1 MEENSY
7 SLIRLN
13 GVRPNVNDIV
23 IGLYTNIRIDAVL
36 KVDLSRAF
44 ACNDTHAIDIPQL
57 TDRLA
62 FSLRQCEHDD
72 EIEDNPSIALE
83 LITNK
88 VADSVMR
95 TWQVVEAD
103 VTVRASVR
111 SNYYG
116 LQSEVDGVAITVHRV
131 AKREYDMSNRAVPES
146 IAHVAVRSGKVDIDD
161 LEDSPN
167 ADYFRKLIEQNEEEN
182 KRIEDAEAA
191 AAAQAAIDIANAAA
205 EDYMGNSAE
214 GDAANKS
221 CNADGEAEKVENS
234 CENAC
239 EKTCENDGENTCE
252 NLGEKLYEK
261 LYENLYESQLNNP
274 GNEMAAGEERHRFFD
289 VDPLQMRTTLV
300 ISMRGVA
307 NHATRSAM
315 LKIVALLE
323 QDGKTR
329 VDGISALYVA
339 NALDADYYT
348 CVFLLSSTVDEYE
361 MLRLVRIVSCSDK
374 DKITLRVLGSRS
386 YGAPATETESINLE
400 GLPQEIAEMVT
411 VDPKSPELMPWM
423 QIESDAALDHNPLSY
438 SLALALD
445 TQTVGIYSDQWLL
458 GDDY

>member
-36 KVDLSRAF
+36 KVDLSRAL
-44 ACNDTHAIDIPQL
+44 AGNDTHAIDIPQL

-72 EIEDNPSIALE
+72 EIEDHPSIALE
-83 LITNK
+83 LMTNK

-116 LQSEVDGVAITVHRV
+116 LQSEVDDVSVTVHRV
-131 AKREYDMSNRAVPES
+131 AKRKYDMSNRAVPES

-167 ADYFRKLIEQNEEEN
+167 VDYFRTLIEQNEEEN

-205 EDYMGNSAE
+205 EDYMDNSAE
-214 GDAANKS
+214 DDAANKS
-221 CNADGEAEKVENS
+221 CNAEGEAVNADNS
-234 CENAC
+234 CENTC
-239 EKTCENDGENTCE
+239 DNTGENLCEN
-252 NLGEKLYEK
+252 
-261 LYENLYESQLNNP
+261 QLNNP
-274 GNEMAAGEERHRFFD
+274 GNEMAASEERHRFFD

-323 QDGKTR
+323 QDGETR

-339 NALDADYYT
+339 NALDGDYYT
-348 CVFLLSSTVDEYE
+348 CVFLLSSTRDEYE

-386 YGAPATETESINLE
+386 YGAPATETESINPE
-400 GLPQEIAEMVT
+400 GLPQEIAQMVT

>member
-44 ACNDTHAIDIPQL
+44 AGNDTHAIDIPQL

-72 EIEDNPSIALE
+72 EIEDHPSIALE
-83 LITNK
+83 LMTNK

-116 LQSEVDGVAITVHRV
+116 LQSEVDDVSVTVHRV
-131 AKREYDMSNRAVPES
+131 AKRKYDMSNRAVPES

-167 ADYFRKLIEQNEEEN
+167 ADYFRTLIEQNEEEN

-205 EDYMGNSAE
+205 EDYMDNSAE
-214 GDAANKS
+214 DDAANKS
-221 CNADGEAEKVENS
+221 CNAEGETVNANNS
-234 CENAC
+234 CENTC
-239 EKTCENDGENTCE
+239 DNTGENLCEN
-252 NLGEKLYEK
+252 
-261 LYENLYESQLNNP
+261 QLNNP
-274 GNEMAAGEERHRFFD
+274 GNEMAASEERHRFFD

-323 QDGKTR
+323 QDGETR

-348 CVFLLSSTVDEYE
+348 CVFLLSSTRDEYE

-386 YGAPATETESINLE
+386 YGAPATETESINPE
-400 GLPQEIAEMVT
+400 GLPQEIAQMVT

>member
-23 IGLYTNIRIDAVL
+23 IGLYTNIRIDAIL

-44 ACNDTHAIDIPQL
+44 AGNDTHAIDIPQL

-103 VTVRASVR
+103 ITVRASVR

-116 LQSEVDGVAITVHRV
+116 LQSEVDDVAITVHRV

-214 GDAANKS
+214 GDAANNS
-221 CNADGEAEKVENS
+221 CNADGEAEKAENS

-252 NLGEKLYEK
+252 K
-261 LYENLYESQLNNP
+261 LYENLYENQLNNP

-386 YGAPATETESINLE
+386 YGAPATETESINPE

>member
-44 ACNDTHAIDIPQL
+44 AGNDTHAIDIPQL

-62 FSLRQCEHDD
+62 FALRQCENDD
-72 EIEDNPSIALE
+72 EIEDHPSIALE
-83 LITNK
+83 LMTNK

-116 LQSEVDGVAITVHRV
+116 LQSEVDDVSVTVHRV
-131 AKREYDMSNRAVPES
+131 AKREYDMSNRAIPES

-167 ADYFRKLIEQNEEEN
+167 ADYFRTLIEQNEEEN
-182 KRIEDAEAA
+182 KRREDAEAA

-221 CNADGEAEKVENS
+221 CNAEGEAVNADNS
-234 CENAC
+234 CENTC
-239 EKTCENDGENTCE
+239 DNTGENLCEN
-252 NLGEKLYEK
+252 
-261 LYENLYESQLNNP
+261 QLNNP
-274 GNEMAAGEERHRFFD
+274 GNEMATDEERHRFFD

-348 CVFLLSSTVDEYE
+348 CVFLLSSTRDEYE

-386 YGAPATETESINLE
+386 YGAPATETESINPE
-400 GLPQEIAEMVT
+400 GLPQEIAQMVT

>member
-36 KVDLSRAF
+36 KVDLSRAL
-44 ACNDTHAIDIPQL
+44 AGNDTHAIDIPQL

-72 EIEDNPSIALE
+72 EIEDHPSIALE
-83 LITNK
+83 LMTNK

-116 LQSEVDGVAITVHRV
+116 LQSEVDDVSVTVHRV
-131 AKREYDMSNRAVPES
+131 AKRKYDMSNRAVPES

-167 ADYFRKLIEQNEEEN
+167 ADYFRTLIEQNEEEN

-214 GDAANKS
+214 DDAASKS
-221 CNADGEAEKVENS
+221 CNAEGEAVNADNS
-234 CENAC
+234 CENTC
-239 EKTCENDGENTCE
+239 DNTGENLCEN
-252 NLGEKLYEK
+252 
-261 LYENLYESQLNNP
+261 QLNNP
-274 GNEMAAGEERHRFFD
+274 GNEMAASEERHRFFD

-339 NALDADYYT
+339 NALDGDYYT
-348 CVFLLSSTVDEYE
+348 CVFLLSSTRDEYE

-386 YGAPATETESINLE
+386 YGAPATETESINPE
-400 GLPQEIAEMVT
+400 GLPQEIAQMVT

>member
-44 ACNDTHAIDIPQL
+44 AGNDTHAIDIPQL

-116 LQSEVDGVAITVHRV
+116 LQSEVDDVAITVHRV

-167 ADYFRKLIEQNEEEN
+167 ADYFRTLIEQNEEEN
-182 KRIEDAEAA
+182 KRREDAEAA

-221 CNADGEAEKVENS
+221 CNAEGEAVNADNS
-234 CENAC
+234 CENTC
-239 EKTCENDGENTCE
+239 DNTGENLCEN
-252 NLGEKLYEK
+252 
-261 LYENLYESQLNNP
+261 QLNNP
-274 GNEMAAGEERHRFFD
+274 GNEMAASEERHRFFD

-323 QDGKTR
+323 QDGETR

-339 NALDADYYT
+339 NALDGDYYT
-348 CVFLLSSTVDEYE
+348 CVFLLSSTRDEYE

-386 YGAPATETESINLE
+386 YGAPATETESINPE
-400 GLPQEIAEMVT
+400 GLPQEIAQMVT

>member
-44 ACNDTHAIDIPQL
+44 AGNDTHAIDIPQL

-72 EIEDNPSIALE
+72 EIEDHPSIALE
-83 LITNK
+83 LMTNK

-116 LQSEVDGVAITVHRV
+116 LQSEVDDVSVTVHRV
-131 AKREYDMSNRAVPES
+131 AKRKYDMSNRAVPES

-167 ADYFRKLIEQNEEEN
+167 ADYFRTLIEQNEEEN

-214 GDAANKS
+214 DDAASKS
-221 CNADGEAEKVENS
+221 CNAEGEAVNADNS
-234 CENAC
+234 CENTC
-239 EKTCENDGENTCE
+239 DNTGENLCEN
-252 NLGEKLYEK
+252 
-261 LYENLYESQLNNP
+261 QLNNP
-274 GNEMAAGEERHRFFD
+274 GNEMAASEERHRFFD

-323 QDGKTR
+323 QDGETR

-339 NALDADYYT
+339 NALDGDYYT
-348 CVFLLSSTVDEYE
+348 CVFLLSSTRDEYE

-386 YGAPATETESINLE
+386 YGAPATETESINPE
-400 GLPQEIAEMVT
+400 GLPQEIAQMVT

>member
-36 KVDLSRAF
+36 KVDLSRAL
-44 ACNDTHAIDIPQL
+44 AGNDTHAIDIPQL

-72 EIEDNPSIALE
+72 EIEDHPSIALE
-83 LITNK
+83 LMTNK

-116 LQSEVDGVAITVHRV
+116 LQSEVDDVSVTVHRV
-131 AKREYDMSNRAVPES
+131 AKRKYDMSNRAVPES

-167 ADYFRKLIEQNEEEN
+167 ADYFRTLIEQNEEEN

-205 EDYMGNSAE
+205 EDYMDNSAE
-214 GDAANKS
+214 DDAANKS
-221 CNADGEAEKVENS
+221 CNAEGEAVNAGNS
-234 CENAC
+234 CENTC
-239 EKTCENDGENTCE
+239 DNTGENLCEN
-252 NLGEKLYEK
+252 
-261 LYENLYESQLNNP
+261 QLNNP

-386 YGAPATETESINLE
+386 YGAPATETESINPE

>member
-44 ACNDTHAIDIPQL
+44 AGNDTHAIDIPQL

-116 LQSEVDGVAITVHRV
+116 LQSEVDDVAITVHRV

-221 CNADGEAEKVENS
+221 CNADGEAVNADNS
-234 CENAC
+234 CENTC
-239 EKTCENDGENTCE
+239 DNTGENLCEN
-252 NLGEKLYEK
+252 
-261 LYENLYESQLNNP
+261 QLNNL
-274 GNEMAAGEERHRFFD
+274 GNEMAADEERHRFFD

-348 CVFLLSSTVDEYE
+348 CVFLLSSTRDEYE

-386 YGAPATETESINLE
+386 YGAPATETESINPE
-400 GLPQEIAEMVT
+400 GLPQEIAQMVK

>member
-44 ACNDTHAIDIPQL
+44 AGNDTHAIDIPQL

-62 FSLRQCEHDD
+62 FALRQCENDD
-72 EIEDNPSIALE
+72 EIEDHPSIALE
-83 LITNK
+83 LMTNK

-116 LQSEVDGVAITVHRV
+116 LQSEVDDVSVTVHRV
-131 AKREYDMSNRAVPES
+131 AKREYDMSNRAIPES

-167 ADYFRKLIEQNEEEN
+167 ADYFRTLIEQNEEEN
-182 KRIEDAEAA
+182 KRREDAEAA

-205 EDYMGNSAE
+205 EDFMDNSAE
-214 GDAANKS
+214 GDAASKS
-221 CNADGEAEKVENS
+221 CNADNS
-234 CENAC
+234 CENTC
-239 EKTCENDGENTCE
+239 DNTGENLCEN
-252 NLGEKLYEK
+252 
-261 LYENLYESQLNNP
+261 QLNNL
-274 GNEMAAGEERHRFFD
+274 GNEMATDEERHRFFD

-339 NALDADYYT
+339 NALDGDYYT
-348 CVFLLSSTVDEYE
+348 CVFLLSSTRDEYE

-386 YGAPATETESINLE
+386 YGAPATETESINPE
-400 GLPQEIAEMVT
+400 GLPQEIAQMVT

>member
-36 KVDLSRAF
+36 KVDLSRAL
-44 ACNDTHAIDIPQL
+44 AGNDTHAIDIPQL

-72 EIEDNPSIALE
+72 EIEDHPSIALE
-83 LITNK
+83 LMTNK

-116 LQSEVDGVAITVHRV
+116 LQSEVDDVSVTVHRV
-131 AKREYDMSNRAVPES
+131 AKRKYDMSNRAVPES

-167 ADYFRKLIEQNEEEN
+167 ADYFRTLIEQNEEEN

-214 GDAANKS
+214 DDAANKS
-221 CNADGEAEKVENS
+221 CDAEGEAVNADNS
-234 CENAC
+234 CENTC
-239 EKTCENDGENTCE
+239 DNTGENLCEN
-252 NLGEKLYEK
+252 
-261 LYENLYESQLNNP
+261 QLNNP
-274 GNEMAAGEERHRFFD
+274 GNEMAASEERHRFFD

-323 QDGKTR
+323 QDGETR

-339 NALDADYYT
+339 NALDGDYYT
-348 CVFLLSSTVDEYE
+348 CVFLLSSTRDEYE

-386 YGAPATETESINLE
+386 YGAPATETESINPE
-400 GLPQEIAEMVT
+400 GLPQEIAQMVT

>member
-23 IGLYTNIRIDAVL
+23 VGLYTNIRIDAVL

-44 ACNDTHAIDIPQL
+44 AGNDTHAIDIPQL

-62 FSLRQCEHDD
+62 FALRQCENDD
-72 EIEDNPSIALE
+72 EIEDHPSIALE
-83 LITNK
+83 LMTNK

-116 LQSEVDGVAITVHRV
+116 LQSEVDDVSVTVHRV
-131 AKREYDMSNRAVPES
+131 AKREYDMSNRAIPES

-167 ADYFRKLIEQNEEEN
+167 ADYFRTLIEQNEEEN
-182 KRIEDAEAA
+182 KRREDAEAA

-214 GDAANKS
+214 GDVANKS
-221 CNADGEAEKVENS
+221 CNAEGEAVNADNS
-234 CENAC
+234 CENTC
-239 EKTCENDGENTCE
+239 DNTGENLCEN
-252 NLGEKLYEK
+252 
-261 LYENLYESQLNNP
+261 QLNNL
-274 GNEMAAGEERHRFFD
+274 GNEMAADEERHRFFD

-348 CVFLLSSTVDEYE
+348 CVFLLSSTRDEYE

-386 YGAPATETESINLE
+386 YGAPATETESINPE
-400 GLPQEIAEMVT
+400 GLPQEIAQMVK

>member
-44 ACNDTHAIDIPQL
+44 AGNDTHAIDIPQL

-116 LQSEVDGVAITVHRV
+116 LQSEVDDVAITVHRV

-221 CNADGEAEKVENS
+221 CNVDGEAEKADNS
-234 CENAC
+234 CENTC
-239 EKTCENDGENTCE
+239 DNTGENLCEN
-252 NLGEKLYEK
+252 
-261 LYENLYESQLNNP
+261 QLNNP

-386 YGAPATETESINLE
+386 YGAPATETESINPE
-400 GLPQEIAEMVT
+400 GLPQEIAQMVT

>member
-44 ACNDTHAIDIPQL
+44 AGNDTHAIDIPQL

-116 LQSEVDGVAITVHRV
+116 LQSEVDDVAITVHRV

-221 CNADGEAEKVENS
+221 CNADGDAEKAENS
-234 CENAC
+234 CEN
-239 EKTCENDGENTCE
+239 DGE

-261 LYENLYESQLNNP
+261 LYENQLNNP

-386 YGAPATETESINLE
+386 YGAPATETESINPE

>member
-36 KVDLSRAF
+36 KVDLSRAL
-44 ACNDTHAIDIPQL
+44 AGNDTHAIDIPQL

-72 EIEDNPSIALE
+72 EIEDHPSIALE
-83 LITNK
+83 LMTNK

-116 LQSEVDGVAITVHRV
+116 LQSEVDDVSVTVHRV
-131 AKREYDMSNRAVPES
+131 AKRKYDMSNRAVPES

-167 ADYFRKLIEQNEEEN
+167 ADYFRTLIEQNEEEN

-214 GDAANKS
+214 DDAANKS
-221 CNADGEAEKVENS
+221 CNAEGEAVNADNS
-234 CENAC
+234 CENTC
-239 EKTCENDGENTCE
+239 DNTGENLCEN
-252 NLGEKLYEK
+252 
-261 LYENLYESQLNNP
+261 QLNNP
-274 GNEMAAGEERHRFFD
+274 GNEMAASEERHRFFD

-323 QDGKTR
+323 QDGETR

-339 NALDADYYT
+339 NALDGDYYT
-348 CVFLLSSTVDEYE
+348 CVFLLSSTRDEYE

-386 YGAPATETESINLE
+386 YGAPATETESINPE
-400 GLPQEIAEMVT
+400 GLPQEIAQMVT

>member
-44 ACNDTHAIDIPQL
+44 AGNDTHAIDIPQL

-62 FSLRQCEHDD
+62 FALRQCENDD
-72 EIEDNPSIALE
+72 EIEDHPSIALE
-83 LITNK
+83 LMTKK

-116 LQSEVDGVAITVHRV
+116 LQSEVDDVSVTSHRV
-131 AKREYDMSNRAVPES
+131 AKREYDMSNRAIPES
-146 IAHVAVRSGKVDIDD
+146 IAHVAVRSGKVNIDD

-167 ADYFRKLIEQNEEEN
+167 ADYFRSLIEQNEEEN
-182 KRIEDAEAA
+182 KRREDAEAA

-205 EDYMGNSAE
+205 EEFMDNSAE
-214 GDAANKS
+214 DDAANKS
-221 CNADGEAEKVENS
+221 CNAEGEAVNADNS
-234 CENAC
+234 CENTC
-239 EKTCENDGENTCE
+239 DNTGENLCEN
-252 NLGEKLYEK
+252 
-261 LYENLYESQLNNP
+261 QANNS
-274 GNEMAAGEERHRFFD
+274 GNEMDMDERRSQLFE

-323 QDGKTR
+323 QDGETR

-339 NALDADYYT
+339 NALDGDYYT
-348 CVFLLSSTVDEYE
+348 CVFLLSSTRDEYE

-386 YGAPATETESINLE
+386 YGAPATETESINPE
-400 GLPQEIAEMVT
+400 GLPQEIAQMVT

>member
-13 GVRPNVNDIV
+13 SVRPNVNDIV

-36 KVDLSRAF
+36 KVDLSRAL
-44 ACNDTHAIDIPQL
+44 AGNDTHAIDIPQL

-72 EIEDNPSIALE
+72 EIEDHPSIALE
-83 LITNK
+83 LMTNK

-116 LQSEVDGVAITVHRV
+116 LQSEVDDVSVTVHRV
-131 AKREYDMSNRAVPES
+131 AKRKYDMSNRAVPES

-167 ADYFRKLIEQNEEEN
+167 ADYFRTLIEQNEEEN

-214 GDAANKS
+214 DDAASKS
-221 CNADGEAEKVENS
+221 CNAEGEAVNADNS
-234 CENAC
+234 CENTC
-239 EKTCENDGENTCE
+239 DNTGENLCEN
-252 NLGEKLYEK
+252 
-261 LYENLYESQLNNP
+261 QLNNP
-274 GNEMAAGEERHRFFD
+274 GNEMAASEERHRFFD

-323 QDGKTR
+323 QDGETR

-339 NALDADYYT
+339 NALDGDYYT
-348 CVFLLSSTVDEYE
+348 CVFLLSSTRDEYE

-386 YGAPATETESINLE
+386 YGAPATETESINPE
-400 GLPQEIAEMVT
+400 GLPQEIAQMVT

>member
-36 KVDLSRAF
+36 KVDLSRAL
-44 ACNDTHAIDIPQL
+44 AGNDTHAIDIPQL

-72 EIEDNPSIALE
+72 EIEDHPSIALE
-83 LITNK
+83 LMTNK

-116 LQSEVDGVAITVHRV
+116 LQSEVDDVSVTVHRV
-131 AKREYDMSNRAVPES
+131 AKRKYDMSNRAVPES

-205 EDYMGNSAE
+205 EDYMDNSAE
-214 GDAANKS
+214 DDAANKS
-221 CNADGEAEKVENS
+221 CNAEGEAVNADNS
-234 CENAC
+234 CENTC
-239 EKTCENDGENTCE
+239 DNTGENLCEN
-252 NLGEKLYEK
+252 
-261 LYENLYESQLNNP
+261 QLNNP
-274 GNEMAAGEERHRFFD
+274 GNEMAASEERHRFFD

-386 YGAPATETESINLE
+386 YGAPATETESINPE

>member
-44 ACNDTHAIDIPQL
+44 AGNDTHAIDIPQL

-72 EIEDNPSIALE
+72 EIEDHPSIALE
-83 LITNK
+83 LMTNK

-116 LQSEVDGVAITVHRV
+116 LQSEVDDVSVTVHRV
-131 AKREYDMSNRAVPES
+131 AKRKYDMSNRAVPES

-167 ADYFRKLIEQNEEEN
+167 ADYFRTLIEQNEEEN

-214 GDAANKS
+214 DDAASKS
-221 CNADGEAEKVENS
+221 CNAEGEAVNADNS
-234 CENAC
+234 CENTC
-239 EKTCENDGENTCE
+239 DNTGENLCEN
-252 NLGEKLYEK
+252 
-261 LYENLYESQLNNP
+261 QLNNP
-274 GNEMAAGEERHRFFD
+274 GNEMAASEERHRFFD

-323 QDGKTR
+323 QDGETR

-348 CVFLLSSTVDEYE
+348 CVFLLSSTRDEYE

-386 YGAPATETESINLE
+386 YGAPATETESINPE
-400 GLPQEIAEMVT
+400 GLPQEIAQMVT

>member
-44 ACNDTHAIDIPQL
+44 AGNDTHAIDIPQL

-62 FSLRQCEHDD
+62 FALRQCENDD
-72 EIEDNPSIALE
+72 EIEDHPSIALE
-83 LITNK
+83 LMTNK

-116 LQSEVDGVAITVHRV
+116 LQSEVDDVSVTVHRV
-131 AKREYDMSNRAVPES
+131 AKREYDMSNRAIPES

-167 ADYFRKLIEQNEEEN
+167 ADYFRTLIEQNEEEN
-182 KRIEDAEAA
+182 KRREDAEAA

-214 GDAANKS
+214 GDAASKS
-221 CNADGEAEKVENS
+221 CNAEGEAVNADNS
-234 CENAC
+234 CENTC
-239 EKTCENDGENTCE
+239 DNTGENLCEN
-252 NLGEKLYEK
+252 
-261 LYENLYESQLNNP
+261 QLNNP
-274 GNEMAAGEERHRFFD
+274 GNEMAASEERHRFFD

-323 QDGKTR
+323 QDGETR

-339 NALDADYYT
+339 NALDGDYYT
-348 CVFLLSSTVDEYE
+348 CVFLLSSTRDEYE

-386 YGAPATETESINLE
+386 YGAPATETESINPE
-400 GLPQEIAEMVT
+400 GLPQEIAQMVT

>member
-36 KVDLSRAF
+36 KVDLSRAL
-44 ACNDTHAIDIPQL
+44 AGNDTHAIDIPQL

-72 EIEDNPSIALE
+72 EIEDHPSIALE

-116 LQSEVDGVAITVHRV
+116 LQSEVDDVSVTVHRV
-131 AKREYDMSNRAVPES
+131 AKRKYDMSNRAVPES

-167 ADYFRKLIEQNEEEN
+167 ADYFRTLIEQNEEEN

-205 EDYMGNSAE
+205 EDYMDNSAE
-214 GDAANKS
+214 DDAANKS
-221 CNADGEAEKVENS
+221 CNAEGEAVNADNS
-234 CENAC
+234 CENTC
-239 EKTCENDGENTCE
+239 DNTGENLCEN
-252 NLGEKLYEK
+252 
-261 LYENLYESQLNNP
+261 QLNNP
-274 GNEMAAGEERHRFFD
+274 GNEMAASEERHRFFD

-348 CVFLLSSTVDEYE
+348 CVFLLSSTRDEYE

-386 YGAPATETESINLE
+386 YGAPATETESINPE
-400 GLPQEIAEMVT
+400 GLPQEIAQMVT

>member
-13 GVRPNVNDIV
+13 GVRPNVNDIIV
-23 IGLYTNIRIDAVL
+23 GLYTNIRIDAVL
-36 KVDLSRAF
+36 KVDLSRAL
-44 ACNDTHAIDIPQL
+44 AGNDTHAIDIPQL

-72 EIEDNPSIALE
+72 EIEDHPSIALE
-83 LITNK
+83 LMTNK

-116 LQSEVDGVAITVHRV
+116 LQSEVDDVSVTVHRV
-131 AKREYDMSNRAVPES
+131 AKRKYDMSNRAVPES

-167 ADYFRKLIEQNEEEN
+167 ADYFRTLIEQNEEEN

-214 GDAANKS
+214 DDAASKS
-221 CNADGEAEKVENS
+221 CNAEGEAVNADNS
-234 CENAC
+234 CENTC
-239 EKTCENDGENTCE
+239 DNTGENLCEN
-252 NLGEKLYEK
+252 
-261 LYENLYESQLNNP
+261 QLNNP
-274 GNEMAAGEERHRFFD
+274 GNEMAASEERHRFFD

-323 QDGKTR
+323 QDGETR

-339 NALDADYYT
+339 NALDGDYYT
-348 CVFLLSSTVDEYE
+348 CVFLLSSTRDEYE

-386 YGAPATETESINLE
+386 YGAPATETESINPE
-400 GLPQEIAEMVT
+400 GLPQEIAQMVT

>member
-1 MEENSY
+1 VEENSY

-36 KVDLSRAF
+36 KVDLSRAL
-44 ACNDTHAIDIPQL
+44 AGNDTHAIDIPQL

-72 EIEDNPSIALE
+72 EIEDHPSIALE
-83 LITNK
+83 LMTNK

-116 LQSEVDGVAITVHRV
+116 LQSEVDDVSVTVHRV
-131 AKREYDMSNRAVPES
+131 AKRKYDMSNRAVPES

-167 ADYFRKLIEQNEEEN
+167 ADYFRTLIEQNEEEN

-214 GDAANKS
+214 DDAANKS
-221 CNADGEAEKVENS
+221 CNAEGEAVNADNS
-234 CENAC
+234 CENTC
-239 EKTCENDGENTCE
+239 DNTGENLCEN
-252 NLGEKLYEK
+252 
-261 LYENLYESQLNNP
+261 QLNNP
-274 GNEMAAGEERHRFFD
+274 GNEMAASEERHRFFD

-323 QDGKTR
+323 QDGETR

-339 NALDADYYT
+339 NALDGDYYT
-348 CVFLLSSTVDEYE
+348 CVFLLSSTRDEYE

-386 YGAPATETESINLE
+386 YGAPATETESINPE
-400 GLPQEIAEMVT
+400 GLPQEIAQMVT

>member
-36 KVDLSRAF
+36 KVDLSRAL
-44 ACNDTHAIDIPQL
+44 AGNDTHAIDIPQL

-72 EIEDNPSIALE
+72 EIEDHPSIALE
-83 LITNK
+83 LMTNK

-116 LQSEVDGVAITVHRV
+116 LQSEVDDVSVTVHRV
-131 AKREYDMSNRAVPES
+131 AKRKYDMSNRAVPES

-167 ADYFRKLIEQNEEEN
+167 ADYFRRLIEQNEEEN

-205 EDYMGNSAE
+205 EDYMDNSAE
-214 GDAANKS
+214 DDAANKS
-221 CNADGEAEKVENS
+221 CNAEGEAVNADNS
-234 CENAC
+234 CENTC
-239 EKTCENDGENTCE
+239 DNTGENLCEN
-252 NLGEKLYEK
+252 
-261 LYENLYESQLNNP
+261 QLNNP
-274 GNEMAAGEERHRFFD
+274 GNEMAASEERHRFFD

-386 YGAPATETESINLE
+386 YGAPATETESINPE

>member
-1 MEENSY
+1 
-7 SLIRLN
+7 
-13 GVRPNVNDIV
+13 
-23 IGLYTNIRIDAVL
+23 
-36 KVDLSRAF
+36 
-44 ACNDTHAIDIPQL
+44 
-57 TDRLA
+57 
-62 FSLRQCEHDD
+62 
-72 EIEDNPSIALE
+72 
-83 LITNK
+83 
-88 VADSVMR
+88 
-95 TWQVVEAD
+95 
-103 VTVRASVR
+103 
-111 SNYYG
+111 
-116 LQSEVDGVAITVHRV
+116 
-131 AKREYDMSNRAVPES
+131 
-146 IAHVAVRSGKVDIDD
+146 
-161 LEDSPN
+161 
-167 ADYFRKLIEQNEEEN
+167 
-182 KRIEDAEAA
+182 
-191 AAAQAAIDIANAAA
+191 
-205 EDYMGNSAE
+205 
-214 GDAANKS
+214 
-221 CNADGEAEKVENS
+221 
-234 CENAC
+234 
-239 EKTCENDGENTCE
+239 
-252 NLGEKLYEK
+252 
-261 LYENLYESQLNNP
+261 
-274 GNEMAAGEERHRFFD
+274 
-289 VDPLQMRTTLV
+289 
-300 ISMRGVA
+300 MRGVA

-386 YGAPATETESINLE
+386 YGAPATETESINPE

>member
-36 KVDLSRAF
+36 KVDLSRAL
-44 ACNDTHAIDIPQL
+44 AGNDTHAIDIPQL

-72 EIEDNPSIALE
+72 EIEDHLSIALE
-83 LITNK
+83 LMTNK

-116 LQSEVDGVAITVHRV
+116 LQSEVDDVSVTVHRV
-131 AKREYDMSNRAVPES
+131 AKRKYDMSNRAVPES

-167 ADYFRKLIEQNEEEN
+167 ADYFRTLIEQNEEEN

-214 GDAANKS
+214 DDAASKS
-221 CNADGEAEKVENS
+221 CNAEGEAVNADNS
-234 CENAC
+234 CENTC
-239 EKTCENDGENTCE
+239 DNTGENLCEN
-252 NLGEKLYEK
+252 
-261 LYENLYESQLNNP
+261 QLNNP
-274 GNEMAAGEERHRFFD
+274 GNEMAASEERHRFFD

-307 NHATRSAM
+307 NHATCSAM

-323 QDGKTR
+323 QDGETR

-348 CVFLLSSTVDEYE
+348 CVFLLSSTRDEYE

-386 YGAPATETESINLE
+386 YGAPATETESINPE
-400 GLPQEIAEMVT
+400 GLPQEIAQMVT

>member
-23 IGLYTNIRIDAVL
+23 IGLYTNIRIDAIL

-44 ACNDTHAIDIPQL
+44 AGNDTHAIDIPQL

-72 EIEDNPSIALE
+72 EIEDHPSIALE
-83 LITNK
+83 LMTNK

-116 LQSEVDGVAITVHRV
+116 LQSEVDDVSVTVHRV
-131 AKREYDMSNRAVPES
+131 AKRKYDMSNRAVPES

-214 GDAANKS
+214 DDAANKS
-221 CNADGEAEKVENS
+221 CNAEGEAVNADNS
-234 CENAC
+234 CENTC
-239 EKTCENDGENTCE
+239 DNTGENLCEN
-252 NLGEKLYEK
+252 
-261 LYENLYESQLNNP
+261 QLNNP
-274 GNEMAAGEERHRFFD
+274 GNEMAASEERHRFFD

-323 QDGKTR
+323 QDGETR

-339 NALDADYYT
+339 NALDGDYYT
-348 CVFLLSSTVDEYE
+348 CVFLLSSTRDEYE

-386 YGAPATETESINLE
+386 YGAPATETESINPE
-400 GLPQEIAEMVT
+400 GLPQEIAQMVT

>member
-36 KVDLSRAF
+36 KVDLSRAL
-44 ACNDTHAIDIPQL
+44 AGNDTHAIDIPQL

-72 EIEDNPSIALE
+72 EIEDHPSIALE
-83 LITNK
+83 LMTNK

-116 LQSEVDGVAITVHRV
+116 LQSEVDDVSVTVHRV
-131 AKREYDMSNRAVPES
+131 AKRKYDMSNRAVPES

-167 ADYFRKLIEQNEEEN
+167 ADYFRTLIEQNEEEN

-214 GDAANKS
+214 DDAANKS
-221 CNADGEAEKVENS
+221 CNAEGEAVNADNS
-234 CENAC
+234 CENTC
-239 EKTCENDGENTCE
+239 DNTGENLCEN
-252 NLGEKLYEK
+252 
-261 LYENLYESQLNNP
+261 QLNNP
-274 GNEMAAGEERHRFFD
+274 GNEMAASEERHRFFD

-323 QDGKTR
+323 QDGETR

-339 NALDADYYT
+339 NALDGDYYT
-348 CVFLLSSTVDEYE
+348 CVFLLSSTRDEYE

-386 YGAPATETESINLE
+386 YGAPATETESINPE
-400 GLPQEIAEMVT
+400 GLPQEIAQMVT
-411 VDPKSPELMPWM
+411 VDPKSSELMPWM

>member
-36 KVDLSRAF
+36 KVDLSRAL
-44 ACNDTHAIDIPQL
+44 AGNDTHAIDIPQL

-72 EIEDNPSIALE
+72 EIEDHPSIALE

-116 LQSEVDGVAITVHRV
+116 LQSEVDDVSVTVHRV
-131 AKREYDMSNRAVPES
+131 AKRKYDMSNRAVPES

-167 ADYFRKLIEQNEEEN
+167 ADYFRTLIEQNEEEN

-205 EDYMGNSAE
+205 EDYMDNSAE
-214 GDAANKS
+214 DDAANKS
-221 CNADGEAEKVENS
+221 CNAEGEAVNADNS
-234 CENAC
+234 CENTC
-239 EKTCENDGENTCE
+239 DNTGENLCEN
-252 NLGEKLYEK
+252 
-261 LYENLYESQLNNP
+261 QLNNP
-274 GNEMAAGEERHRFFD
+274 GNEMAASEERHRFFD

-323 QDGKTR
+323 QDGETR

-339 NALDADYYT
+339 NALDGDYYT
-348 CVFLLSSTVDEYE
+348 CVFLLSSTRDEYE

-386 YGAPATETESINLE
+386 YGAPATETESINPE
-400 GLPQEIAEMVT
+400 GLPQEIAQMVT

>member
-36 KVDLSRAF
+36 KVDLSRAL
-44 ACNDTHAIDIPQL
+44 AGNDTHAIDIPQL

-72 EIEDNPSIALE
+72 EIEDHPSIALE
-83 LITNK
+83 LMTNK

-116 LQSEVDGVAITVHRV
+116 LQSEVDDVSVTVHRV
-131 AKREYDMSNRAVPES
+131 AKRKYDMSNRAVPES

-167 ADYFRKLIEQNEEEN
+167 ADYFRTLIEQNEEEN
-182 KRIEDAEAA
+182 KRREDAEAA

-221 CNADGEAEKVENS
+221 CNAEGEAVNADNS
-234 CENAC
+234 CENTC
-239 EKTCENDGENTCE
+239 DNTGENLCEN
-252 NLGEKLYEK
+252 
-261 LYENLYESQLNNP
+261 QLNNP
-274 GNEMAAGEERHRFFD
+274 GNEMAASEERHRFFD

-323 QDGKTR
+323 QDGETR

-339 NALDADYYT
+339 NALDGDYYT
-348 CVFLLSSTVDEYE
+348 CVFLLSSTRDEYE

-386 YGAPATETESINLE
+386 YGAPATETESINPE
-400 GLPQEIAEMVT
+400 GLPQEIAQMVT

>member
-36 KVDLSRAF
+36 KVDLSRAL
-44 ACNDTHAIDIPQL
+44 AGNDTHAIDIPQL

-72 EIEDNPSIALE
+72 EIEDHPSIALE
-83 LITNK
+83 LMTNK

-116 LQSEVDGVAITVHRV
+116 LQSEVDDVSVTVHRV
-131 AKREYDMSNRAVPES
+131 AKRKYDMSNRAVPES

-214 GDAANKS
+214 DDAANKS
-221 CNADGEAEKVENS
+221 CNAEGEAVNADNS
-234 CENAC
+234 CENTC
-239 EKTCENDGENTCE
+239 DNTGENLCEN
-252 NLGEKLYEK
+252 
-261 LYENLYESQLNNP
+261 QLNNP
-274 GNEMAAGEERHRFFD
+274 GNEMAASEERHRFFD

-323 QDGKTR
+323 QDGETR

-339 NALDADYYT
+339 NALDGDYYT
-348 CVFLLSSTVDEYE
+348 CVFLLSSTRDEYE

-386 YGAPATETESINLE
+386 YGAPATETESINPE
-400 GLPQEIAEMVT
+400 GLPQEIAQMVT

>member
-1 MEENSY
+1 VEENSY

-13 GVRPNVNDIV
+13 GVRPNINDIV

-44 ACNDTHAIDIPQL
+44 AGNDTHAIDIPQL

-116 LQSEVDGVAITVHRV
+116 LQSEVDDVAITVHRV

-221 CNADGEAEKVENS
+221 CNANGEAEKAENY
-234 CENAC
+234 CENLG
-239 EKTCENDGENTCE
+239 EKTCENDGEKLYE
-252 NLGEKLYEK
+252 NLGENLYEK
-261 LYENLYESQLNNP
+261 LYENQLNNS
-274 GNEMAAGEERHRFFD
+274 GNEMAAREERHRFFD

-348 CVFLLSSTVDEYE
+348 CVFLLSSTRDEYE

-386 YGAPATETESINLE
+386 YGAPATETESINPE

>member
-44 ACNDTHAIDIPQL
+44 AGNDTHAIDIPQL

-62 FSLRQCEHDD
+62 FSLRQCENDD
-72 EIEDNPSIALE
+72 EIEDHPSIALE
-83 LITNK
+83 LMTNK

-116 LQSEVDGVAITVHRV
+116 LQSEVDDVSVTVHRV
-131 AKREYDMSNRAVPES
+131 AKRKYDMSNRAVPES

-167 ADYFRKLIEQNEEEN
+167 ADYFRTLIEQNEEEN

-214 GDAANKS
+214 DDAASKS
-221 CNADGEAEKVENS
+221 CNAEGEAVNADNS
-234 CENAC
+234 CENTC
-239 EKTCENDGENTCE
+239 DNTGENLCEN
-252 NLGEKLYEK
+252 
-261 LYENLYESQLNNP
+261 QLNNP
-274 GNEMAAGEERHRFFD
+274 GNEMAASEERHRFFD

-348 CVFLLSSTVDEYE
+348 CVFLLSSTRDEYE

-386 YGAPATETESINLE
+386 YGAPATETESINPE
-400 GLPQEIAEMVT
+400 GLPQEIAQMVK